1 MFNFEVTKLN
11 AEEEAKYIKSFNK
24 YGDVHKLINLDIIGE
39 KSAALLNTMLNWR
52 FNSCSSKA
60 YRHYSGGVE
69 DLVGGGIFVKC
80 MAQVVIDNLGN
91 VSLLFKKYHKIHEFL
106 RVAAGEDEIL
116 KAIKDKLG
124 NELKKFWKSM
134 DTSTDKTLKE
144 ITVKGLK
151 ENNEFKLMAVSFDE
165 YRVLYE
171 VLKGRDQKKIEKKY
185 GTAAVNEMIGK
196 KLEDQFVIAAIET
209 CKIEINRFITE
220 RNVALKEAEEAYSKE
235 RDLLYRNYNNK
246 KADIEGAAKAKIEEM
261 EEQIKGLVLAT
272 NYSF

>member
-11 AEEEAKYIKSFNK
+11 AEEEAKYIKSFSQ

-39 KSAALLNTMLNWR
+39 KSAALLNAMLNWR
-52 FNSCSSKA
+52 FNSCNSKA

-69 DLVGGGIFVKC
+69 GLVGGGIFVKC

-106 RVAAGEDEIL
+106 RVASGDDEIL

-151 ENNEFKLMAVSFDE
+151 EDNEFKLIPVSFDE

-171 VLKGRDQKKIEKKY
+171 VLKGRDRKKIERNY
-185 GTAAVNEMIGK
+185 GTAAVSEMIGK
-196 KLEDQFVIAAIET
+196 KLEDQFIIAAIET
-209 CKIEINRFITE
+209 CKIEINKFITE
-220 RNVALKEAEEAYSKE
+220 KNAALKEVEETYSKE
-235 RDLLYRNYNNK
+235 RDILYKNYKDK
-246 KADIEGAAKAKIEEM
+246 KADIEETAKAKIEEM